1 MWSHINK
8 RLCVDSLIVVC
19 VHVKGSNGFDGEK
32 GEKGVKVGVCITMLA
47 LMSLNNSLVLRND
60 VTFWLIV

>member
-8 RLCVDSLIVVC
+8 HLCVDSLIVVC

-47 LMSLNNSLVLRND
+47 LMTNSLVLQQ
-60 VTFWLIV
+60 